1 MALSKRADRSVFRA
15 HGFIDLNWKMY
26 VVECGRESD
35 HSCLRK
41 LQSVDL
47 DLQTVKSNSPRF
59 PGTSLQ
65 RDRWDSS
72 PTPTS
77 PPSSMNGCVSL
88 RVSTCQVPYSDATWQ
103 FGHTKELTGESA
115 RRRPA
120 STLW

>member
-65 RDRWDSS
+65 RDRWDSYS
-72 PTPTS
+72 DHD
-77 PPSSMNGCVSL
+77 
-88 RVSTCQVPYSDATWQ
+88 VSTFLYEWLCIAPGFHVSSPL
-103 FGHTKELTGESA
+103 FGRHLA
-115 RRRPA
+115 
-120 STLW
+120 